1 VRELLRRRDIR
12 LLLVGQTLS
21 MFGDWAMFFVLAIWA
36 KVLTGSNAAAGL
48 VFFVLALAGLA
59 APLGGLVVDRLP
71 KRWLMIVTH
80 LAMAA
85 MVCLLLFV
93 NDRTDL
99 WLIYVVAALYG
110 LGGDLF
116 GAARSAMLKAMLPDE
131 LLAEANGILQS
142 LREGLRLV
150 APLAG
155 AGIFAAF
162 GGAAVALVDAGSF
175 ALSAVTLVLLRF
187 VEPAVAAHEP
197 FLRDV
202 SAGVLHI
209 VRTRVLRELTIGV
222 CAVMLVAGFS
232 ETIIFAVTS
241 SGLHRPPSFIG
252 VIATFQGVGA
262 IAGGLT
268 APMLMRRLG
277 DVRLAG
283 LGVVLFGVGDGL
295 WLFPRLPV
303 VLVATAVARHRDRV
317 GRRLAGDVVP
327 APQPDGGAG
336 PRQRRREHAVQRAAD
351 DLDRDRRGA
360 DHRDRL
366 PGADRRD
373 GRGVRVR
380 VRVSPHTPRGRDAR
394 RHACSFSRSSRLTT
408 FGSALPCVSF
418 ITWPTRKPSTPSLP
432 PR

>member
-1 VRELLRRRDIR
+1 MRELLRRRDVR
-12 LLLVGQTLS
+12 LLLAGQFLS
-21 MFGDWAMFFVLAIWA
+21 MFGDWAMVIVLGIWA

-59 APLGGLVVDRLP
+59 APLGGVVVDRLP
-71 KRWLMIVTH
+71 KRRLMIVTH

-93 NDRTDL
+93 DNRSDL

-116 GAARSAMLKAMLPDE
+116 AAARSAMLKAMLPDE
-131 LLAEANGILQS
+131 LLGEANGILQS

-155 AGIFAAF
+155 AGIFAVF

-175 ALSAVTLVLLRF
+175 VLSAATLVLLRF
-187 VEPAVAAHEP
+187 VEPAVAAREP
-197 FLRDV
+197 FLREI

-232 ETIIFAVTS
+232 ETIIFALTS
-241 SGLHRPPSFIG
+241 SGLHRAPSFIG
-252 VIATFQGVGA
+252 VLATFQGAGA

-268 APMLMRRLG
+268 APMLLRRLG
-277 DVRLAG
+277 DVRVAG
-283 LGVVLFGVGDGL
+283 LGVVLFGVGDAL

-303 VLVATAVARHRDRV
+303 VIPATAIA
-317 GRRLAGDVVP
+317 
-327 APQPDGGAG
+327 GAG
-336 PRQRRREHAVQRAAD
+336 IAWAVVALATSYQRRSPTEVQGRVNAAANM
-351 DLDRDRRGA
+351 LFSVPQTISIAIGA
-360 DHRDRL
+360 ALITVIDY
-366 PGADRRD
+366 
-373 GRGVRVR
+373 RV
-380 VRVSPHTPRGRDAR
+380 
-394 RHACSFSRSSRLTT
+394 
-408 FGSALPCVSF
+408 
-418 ITWPTRKPSTPSLP
+418 
-432 PR
+432 

>member
-1 VRELLRRRDIR
+1 MRELLRRRDVR
-12 LLLVGQTLS
+12 LLLAGQFLS

-71 KRWLMIVTH
+71 KRRLMIVTH

-93 NDRTDL
+93 NDRSDL

-116 GAARSAMLKAMLPDE
+116 AAARSAMLKAMLPDE
-131 LLAEANGILQS
+131 LLGEANGILQS
-142 LREGLRLV
+142 VREGLRLV

-175 ALSAVTLVLLRF
+175 VLSAVTLVLLRF
-187 VEPAVAAHEP
+187 VEPAVRRAASRS
-197 FLRDV
+197 LREI

-209 VRTRVLRELTIGV
+209 ARTRVLRELTIGV

-241 SGLHRPPSFIG
+241 RRAAPAAVVHRRARDVPGSRRDRRRPDGADADAAPRRRPARRARRRAVRRRRRALAPPPP
-252 VIATFQGVGA
+252 
-262 IAGGLT
+262 AGRD
-268 APMLMRRLG
+268 PR
-277 DVRLAG
+277 
-283 LGVVLFGVGDGL
+283 GDGD
-295 WLFPRLPV
+295 R
-303 VLVATAVARHRDRV
+303 RRRDRMG
-317 GRRLAGDVVP
+317 GRGAGDVVP
-327 APQPDGGAG
+327 AAQPDGGSG
-336 PRQRRREHAVQRAAD
+336 PRQRRREHALQRAAD
-351 DLDRDRRGA
+351 HLDRDRRGA
-360 DHRDRL
+360 DHGDRL
-366 PGADRRD
+366 PGADRRRWPRCSRSRPRTCS
-373 GRGVRVR
+373 RG
-380 VRVSPHTPRGRDAR
+380 AR
-394 RHACSFSRSSRLTT
+394 RSTLA
-408 FGSALPCVSF
+408 
-418 ITWPTRKPSTPSLP
+418 ITPAASPEAAG
-432 PR
+432 